1 VSAAYNEL
9 LAVKEI
15 TMPLSEQEQ
24 RLLDEMER
32 SLYHHDADDVA
43 KVGARGRANYT
54 AIALA
59 ILAGVIG
66 IVLLIVGVVV
76 QQPLIG
82 VLGFAVMF
90 VGALLGFAPPRRFTV
105 ARRATDTPRRASFMD
120 TLGERWEQR
129 RDTED

>member
-1 VSAAYNEL
+1 
-9 LAVKEI
+9 
-15 TMPLSEQEQ
+15 MPLSEQEQ

-76 QQPLIG
+76 QQPLVG

-90 VGALLGFAPPRRFTV
+90 VGALLGFAPPRRLTIP
-105 ARRATDTPRRASFMD
+105 RAAPDAPRRPTFMD

>member
-1 VSAAYNEL
+1 
-9 LAVKEI
+9 
-15 TMPLSEQEQ
+15 MPLSEQEQ

-59 ILAGVIG
+59 IVAGVIG

-76 QQPLIG
+76 QQPLVG
-82 VLGFAVMF
+82 LLGFAVMF
-90 VGALLGFAPPRRFTV
+90 IGALLGFAPPRRLTV
-105 ARRATDTPRRASFMD
+105 ARDASAAPRRASFMD
-120 TLGERWEQR
+120 TLSERWDQR
-129 RDTED
+129 RDSED

>member
-1 VSAAYNEL
+1 
-9 LAVKEI
+9 
-15 TMPLSEQEQ
+15 MPLSEQEQ

-43 KVGARGRANYT
+43 KVGSRGRASYT

-59 ILAGVIG
+59 IIAGVIG
-66 IVLLIVGVVV
+66 IVLLIVGVIVR
-76 QQPLIG
+76 QPLVG
-82 VLGFAVMF
+82 VLGFGVMF
-90 VGALLGFAPPRRFTV
+90 VGALLGFAPPRRLTISRDQT
-105 ARRATDTPRRASFMD
+105 ATPRRARLMD

>member
-1 VSAAYNEL
+1 
-9 LAVKEI
+9 
-15 TMPLSEQEQ
+15 MPLSEQEQ

-43 KVGARGRANYT
+43 KVGNRGRANYT

-59 ILAGVIG
+59 IIAGVVG

-90 VGALLGFAPPRRFTV
+90 VGALLGFAPPRRLTV
-105 ARRATDTPRRASFMD
+105 ARDASDAPRRPTFMD
-120 TLGERWEQR
+120 TLGERWDQR